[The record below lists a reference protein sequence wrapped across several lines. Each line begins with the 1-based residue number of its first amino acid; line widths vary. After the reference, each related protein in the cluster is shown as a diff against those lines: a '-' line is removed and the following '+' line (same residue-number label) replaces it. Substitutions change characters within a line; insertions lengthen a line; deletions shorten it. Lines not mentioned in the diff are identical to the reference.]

1 MQDNENEERRDLP
14 SETPQ
19 DVELLPPESLETPI
33 PPEPPV
39 PYEPP
44 KRISNVMLKRLL
56 FRSALILASAI
67 LILVAANTLVKST
80 KNAYDAAKGEKSEE
94 IYQSFYDMS
103 FQAAEAEHHVAN
115 DIDISITS
123 IQMVDKLEV
132 LQVSDVEY
140 VILDKE
146 DNDQNITSWLEVPGT
161 GVFTVDLTIAEYTVD
176 AQRQYV
182 HIRVP
187 RPSLSEFAIDYGNIQ
202 QLFWNDDIFNGSVKA
217 GEDLVREQVREGS
230 LLLKQ
235 YMTSNRM
242 IYESASDAAQ
252 RMIVNLV
259 EQFNPDV
266 PNLTVVVDFINEL

>member
-1 MQDNENEERRDLP
+1 MQDNENEERKDVP
-14 SETPQ
+14 AETSQ
-19 DVELLPPESLETPI
+19 DVELLSLESPGPPI

-44 KRISNVMLKRLL
+44 RQVSNALLKRLL
-56 FRSALILASAI
+56 FRGVLILVSAV

-80 KNAYDAAKGEKSEE
+80 KRAYDAAKEKKSKE

-103 FQAAEAEHHVAN
+103 FQTAEAEHHVEN
-115 DIDISITS
+115 DIAISITS
-123 IQMVDKLEV
+123 IQTVDKLEV

-140 VILDKE
+140 VILDEE
-146 DNDQNITSWLEVPGT
+146 DNDQNITSWLEVPGN

-176 AQRQYV
+176 AQRHYV
-182 HIRVP
+182 HVRVP
-187 RPSLSEFAIDYGNIQ
+187 RPSLSEFSIDYGNIK

-242 IYESASDAAQ
+242 IYESASDAAK
-252 RMIVNLV
+252 RMIASLV

-266 PNLTVVVDFINEL
+266 PNLIVEVDFIDEL